1 MNIEHRMGKDERRF
15 EERSDII
22 IRRSMFDVG
31 RSSFKTTSY
40 GINATCEPLQ
50 NKLALA
56 RMGG

>member
-1 MNIEHRMGKDERRF
+1 MKEDL
-15 EERSDII
+15 RSGATSLFDV
-22 IRRSMFDVG
+22 RRSMFDVG